1 MEFVTEQTQ
10 IQLTEAQDI
19 SKKYD
24 KSGIKQEYVNFCND
38 RAISNVELGLDYLNK
53 IQ

>member
-1 MEFVTEQTQ
+1 MKK
-10 IQLTEAQDI
+10 LLDI
-19 SKKYD
+19 IMFLKYD